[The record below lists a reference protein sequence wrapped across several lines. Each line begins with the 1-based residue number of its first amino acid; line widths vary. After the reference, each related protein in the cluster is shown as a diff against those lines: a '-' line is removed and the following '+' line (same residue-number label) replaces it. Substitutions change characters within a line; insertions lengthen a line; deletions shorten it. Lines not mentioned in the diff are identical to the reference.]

1 MKIRRFE
8 NLIAWQRA
16 QDLAVGVF
24 NTFGDSRD
32 WTFRDQIWRAV
43 ISVSNNIAEGFDR
56 GTDADF
62 IRFLNIACSSL
73 HEVKS
78 MIYLAERVRYLN
90 ATQKQQFI
98 QQTEEVS
105 RIILG
110 LINSLKS

>member
-1 MKIRRFE
+1 MKIKRFE
-8 NLIAWQRA
+8 DLIAWQRG
-16 QDLAVGVF
+16 QDLAVELF
-24 NTFGDSRD
+24 NTFNDLRD

-62 IRFLNIACSSL
+62 VRFLNIARASL

-78 MIYLAERVRYLN
+78 MVYLAERIRYID
-90 ATQKQQFI
+90 ASRKQQFI
-98 QQTEEVS
+98 QQTEEIS